1 MRAQPSYVA
10 RVARNAWDVSALRV
24 RQQFQKHV
32 DSCLPRKPYSL
43 LSIYS
48 HFSGWQRILFGA
60 SDWVLDQE
68 AIEQQ
73 RIACRLGINARINYE
88 LNRNARQCYFL
99 SSQFVFDPAHE
110 RYRQYLESRNRIAAY
125 YLHGVPRKTPGHLRV
140 FDDSY
145 KQLQQHHPRIAR
157 ILVSHS
163 QMEQVILES
172 GIEPPKVHRIPIGI
186 NLDYFD
192 VQTPEARKA
201 ARRRLNI
208 PDSAVVIGSFQKDGD
223 GWGEGREPKLIKGPD
238 VFLKVI
244 ERIKPRVPELFV
256 LLSGPARGYVKAGL
270 ARLGVPFRHVY
281 LMDYAEVGLLYQALD
296 LYLVTSRVEGG
307 PKAILESMASGV
319 PLVTTK
325 VGQAMDLVQ
334 HGQNAWMVEVED
346 AEGLAHWAEHA
357 LASRQTTAVNE
368 VLRAGRATAEAN
380 SYDSQEKQWREFFR
394 GFVETI

>member
-1 MRAQPSYVA
+1 
-10 RVARNAWDVSALRV
+10 
-24 RQQFQKHV
+24 
-32 DSCLPRKPYSL
+32 
-43 LSIYS
+43 
-48 HFSGWQRILFGA
+48 
-60 SDWVLDQE
+60 
-68 AIEQQ
+68 
-73 RIACRLGINARINYE
+73 
-88 LNRNARQCYFL
+88 
-99 SSQFVFDPAHE
+99 
-110 RYRQYLESRNRIAAY
+110 
-125 YLHGVPRKTPGHLRV
+125 V